1 MEKLLGFL
9 FYLFLIGI
17 PLYYLG
23 ERISLLIVKM
33 LIPSLPTKLVLP
45 SWSFL
50 IYWGFLIIVAIP
62 TVLLLDALGW
72 WNIALGVPEWA
83 PFYGEV
89 RSDIISSL
97 IAIFIIALIASTMT
111 RLFFAWRHNFL
122 QKRKRTKT
130 N

>member
-33 LIPSLPTKLVLP
+33 LIPSLLTKLVLP